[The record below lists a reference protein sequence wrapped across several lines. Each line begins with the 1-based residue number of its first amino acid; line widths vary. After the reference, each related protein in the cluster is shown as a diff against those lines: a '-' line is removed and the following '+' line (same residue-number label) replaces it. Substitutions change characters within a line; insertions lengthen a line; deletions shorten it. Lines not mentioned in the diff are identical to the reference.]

1 VATERKS
8 GTGGLDT
15 FLAASGS
22 QLLDHR
28 GDQVMKYHI
37 HKAVVIGSGTMGAAI
52 AAHLA
57 NAGVPVTL
65 LDIVPKDAP
74 VEDKDARNKI
84 VNEGWDRCLKAR
96 PANLMSP
103 ELKTLVKL
111 GNLDDD
117 FGVVAE
123 ADWICEAIV
132 ENLEIKRDLM
142 ARIDD
147 MRKRTSIVST
157 NTSGIPVSAI
167 AEGRSKEF
175 KKHFL
180 GIHFFNPPRYLKL
193 LEIIPTK
200 DTDREV
206 VEFFSWFGEY
216 RLGKGIVECKD
227 TPNFIGNR
235 VAFGT
240 GAFAMDYIL
249 KNGYTVDEVDAVT
262 GPLIGRPKT
271 ATFRLIDLV
280 GLDVWDHVG
289 RNLAPLIPHDQL
301 GQEYLKAETPAKL
314 MSTMLKRKWLGNK
327 TKVGF
332 YKEVRKEDGSKEF
345 WSLDLNTL
353 EHVPPIKPRFD
364 SVKAAKDVEG
374 LGDRL
379 KVLLEA
385 DDKAAELVKALT
397 YQSFQYTSSIV
408 PEVADSPKPIDDAT
422 RWGFSHEAGPFETWD
437 MLGVKDTVK
446 RMKAAGYPAVEWVN
460 DMLKAG
466 VESFYQYENGEKV
479 GVYNVTQQKYVP
491 IRRPARMIILKQQK
505 IVSQNSGATIRDLG
519 DGVACLEFH
528 TKMNALDE
536 DIMTMTVEAFDRLE
550 MDFDGL
556 VIGNEA
562 ENFSAGANL
571 FMMVV
576 GAQQGMWDMLDSA
589 VRKLQE
595 MNIRMRYSPKP
606 VVVAPAGLTLG
617 GGCEITMHGSRVVAA
632 AETYIGLVEL
642 GAGVIPA
649 GGGTKEMLRRILNPV
664 MRVENAEPLAALQ
677 RAFLQMGQA
686 KVATSAEE
694 ARGMNILTPA
704 DRIVLNRDH
713 LLAEAKQ
720 EVLHMVAAGY
730 KPPAPELIYA
740 AGRDALAAI
749 RIGAWMFAEGK
760 YITQYD
766 HHIAGKLA
774 YVMCGGELTRPQW
787 VSEQYILD
795 LEREAIL
802 SLFGEEKTQARMWN
816 LLQTGKPLRN

>member
-1 VATERKS
+1 
-8 GTGGLDT
+8 
-15 FLAASGS
+15 
-22 QLLDHR
+22 
-28 GDQVMKYHI
+28 MKYHI

-65 LDIVPKDAP
+65 LDILPTGAP
-74 VEDKDARNKI
+74 AGDKAARNKI
-84 VNEGWDRCLKAR
+84 VKEGWDRCLKAR

-103 ELKTLVKL
+103 ELKMLVTL
-111 GNLDDD
+111 GNLEDD
-117 FGVVAE
+117 FGAVSD
-123 ADWICEAIV
+123 ADWVCEAIV
-132 ENLEIKRDLM
+132 ENLKIKQDLM
-142 ARIDD
+142 ARIDSV
-147 MRKRTSIVST
+147 RKPNGIVTT
-157 NTSGIPVSAI
+157 NTSGIPVAAI
-167 AEGRSKEF
+167 AQGRSKEF
-175 KKHFL
+175 RKHFL
-180 GIHFFNPPRYLKL
+180 GTHFFNPPRYLKL

-200 DTDREV
+200 DTDKEV

-216 RLGKGIVECKD
+216 RLGKGIVLCKD

-240 GAFAMDYIL
+240 GAFAMDFIL
-249 KNGYTVDEVDAVT
+249 KNGYSVDEVDAVT

-271 ATFRLIDLV
+271 ATFRLMDLV

-289 RNLAPLIPHDQL
+289 RNLAPLIPHDKL
-301 GQEYLKAETPAKL
+301 GQEYLKAEAPAKL
-314 MSTMLKRKWLGNK
+314 MSTMLERKWLGNK

-353 EHVPPIKPRFD
+353 EHVPPTKPRFD
-364 SVKAAKDVEG
+364 SVKAARDAEG
-374 LGDRL
+374 LGEKL

-385 DDKAAELVKALT
+385 DDKAAELVKALI
-397 YQSFQYTSSIV
+397 YQSFQYASSII
-408 PEVADSPKPIDDAT
+408 PEVADTAKPVDDAV
-422 RWGFSHEAGPFETWD
+422 RWGFMHEAGPFETWD
-437 MLGVKDTVK
+437 MLGVRETVK
-446 RMKAAGYPAVEWVN
+446 KMKAAGYPAAKWVN
-460 DMLKAG
+460 EMLKAG
-466 VESFYQYENGEKV
+466 IESFYQYKRSGAADKNGEKV
-479 GVYNVTQQKYVP
+479 GVYDVLKGKYS
-491 IRRPARMIILKQQK
+491 RLKRPEGIVILKQHK
-505 IVSQNSGATIRDLG
+505 VIAENAGASIRDMG

-528 TKMNALDE
+528 TKMNSLDE
-536 DIMTMTVEAFDRLE
+536 DIMNMAEEAFSRLE
-550 MDFDGL
+550 TDFAGL

-576 GAQQGMWDMLDSA
+576 GAQQGMWDTLDLA
-589 VRKLQE
+589 VRKLQDFN
-595 MNIRMRYSPKP
+595 MRMRYSPKP

-617 GGCEITMHGSRVVAA
+617 GGCEITMHGSRVMAA

-649 GGGTKEMLRRILNPV
+649 GGGTKEMLRRIVNPV
-664 MRVENAEPLAALQ
+664 MRVENADVLAPLQ

-694 ARGMNILTPA
+694 ARELNILTPA

-713 LLAEAKQ
+713 LLTEAKK
-720 EVLHMVAAGY
+720 EVLHMIAAGY

-749 RIGAWMFAEGK
+749 RIGAWMFAEGR

-774 YVMCGGELTRPQW
+774 YVMCGGELTRGQW

-816 LLQTGKPLRN
+816 ILQTGKPLRN

>member
-1 VATERKS
+1 M
-8 GTGGLDT
+8 
-15 FLAASGS
+15 
-22 QLLDHR
+22 
-28 GDQVMKYHI
+28 MKYHI

-65 LDIVPKDAP
+65 LDIVPKDASADDP
-74 VEDKDARNKI
+74 AARNKI
-84 VNEGWDRCLKAR
+84 VNEGWDRCLNAR
-96 PANLMSP
+96 PANLMSAD
-103 ELKTLVKL
+103 LKTLVKL
-111 GNLDDD
+111 GNLEDD

-123 ADWICEAIV
+123 ADWVCEAIV
-132 ENLEIKRDLM
+132 ENLKIKQDLM
-142 ARIDD
+142 ARIDEA
-147 MRKRTSIVST
+147 RKPTGIVTT
-157 NTSGIPVSAI
+157 NTSGIPVSSI
-167 AEGRSKEF
+167 AEGRSQAF
-175 KKHFL
+175 RKHFF
-180 GIHFFNPPRYLKL
+180 GTHFFNPPRYLKL
-193 LEIIPTK
+193 LEIIPTE

-216 RLGKGIVECKD
+216 RLGKGIVLCKD

-240 GAFAMDYIL
+240 GAFAMDFIL
-249 KNGYTVDEVDAVT
+249 KTGYTIDEVDAVT

-289 RNLAPLIPHDQL
+289 RNLAPLIPHDKL
-301 GQEYLKAETPAKL
+301 GQEYLKAEAPARL
-314 MSTMLKRKWLGNK
+314 MSTMLERKWLGNK

-332 YKEVRKEDGSKEF
+332 YKEVRGEDGKKEF
-345 WSLDLNTL
+345 WSLDLSTL
-353 EHVPPIKPRFD
+353 EHVPPTRPRFD
-364 SVKAAKDVEG
+364 AVKAAKAVEG
-374 LGDRL
+374 LGSRL
-379 KVLLEA
+379 EVLLEA
-385 DDKAAELVKALT
+385 DDRAANLVKALT
-397 YQSFQYTSSIV
+397 YQGFQYASSII
-408 PEVADSPKPIDDAT
+408 PEVAETVKPIDDAV
-422 RWGFSHEAGPFETWD
+422 RWGFMHEAGPFEMWD
-437 MLGVKDTVK
+437 MLGVRETVE
-446 RMKAAGYPAVEWVN
+446 RMDAAGYPAAQWVR
-460 DMLKAG
+460 DMLADG
-466 VESFYQYENGEKV
+466 FESFYRYENAEKV
-479 GVYNVTQQKYVP
+479 GVYDVVAKSYVETK
-491 IRRPARMIILKQQK
+491 RPQGMIILKQQRV
-505 IVSQNSGATIRDLG
+505 VSENQGATIRDMG

-528 TKMNALDE
+528 TKMNALDD
-536 DIMTMTVEAFDRLE
+536 DIMNMAIEAFDRLE
-550 MDFDGL
+550 TDFDGL

-576 GAQQGMWDMLDSA
+576 GAQQGMWDVLEAA
-589 VRKLQE
+589 VRKLQDLN
-595 MNIRMRYSPKP
+595 MRMRYSPKP
-606 VVVAPAGLTLG
+606 IVVAPAGLTLG

-649 GGGTKEMLRRILNPV
+649 GGGTKEMLRRIVNPV
-664 MRVENAEPLAALQ
+664 MRIENAEPLAALQ

-694 ARGMNILTPA
+694 ARGMNILTPV
-704 DRIVLNRDH
+704 DRIVMNRDH
-713 LLAEAKQ
+713 LLTQAKQ
-720 EVLHMVAAGY
+720 EVLHMVSTGY
-730 KPPAPELIYA
+730 RPPAPEPIYA

-749 RIGAWMFAEGK
+749 RIGAWMFKEGN

-802 SLFGEEKTQARMWN
+802 SLFGEERTQARMWN
-816 LLQTGKPLRN
+816 ILQTGKPLRN